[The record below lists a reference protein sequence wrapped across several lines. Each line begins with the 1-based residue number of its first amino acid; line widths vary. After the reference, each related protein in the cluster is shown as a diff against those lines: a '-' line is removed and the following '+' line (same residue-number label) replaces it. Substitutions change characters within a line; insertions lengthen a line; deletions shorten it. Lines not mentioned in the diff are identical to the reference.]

1 MSRWTEAATEANEE
15 CIADSDLKHWADHQE
30 EEQKKQE
37 KPWWYH
43 LNDDDEAI
51 QKFVEEFTKCQ

>member
-30 EEQKKQE
+30 EEQKKRE
-37 KPWWYH
+37 KPWWF
-43 LNDDDEAI
+43 DMDKD
-51 QKFVEEFTKCQ
+51 EEFTKCQ